1 MKKLT
6 IADTLNSPAEQIKNK
21 VKSAINN
28 SKGLNIF
35 LETYGVKPSKTKKGC
50 LNNVPFSLKDNILL
64 EGKISSCGSRMLED
78 FVSPYSAFVVEKLL
92 AAGALPVGRTN
103 MDEFAMGSSTENS
116 AFGPTKNPLNSEY
129 VPGGSSGGAAASV
142 AVGSCA
148 FALGSDTG
156 GSVRQPA
163 AFCDLYGFKP
173 TYGVFSRRGLVSF
186 CSSFD
191 QIGIIANNVDDII
204 TVSSVMN
211 DKDPFDLTSYAD
223 RDLQDIEKI
232 NYDNVDLRG
241 KIVGIMSGF
250 DPIPVSDDIQSRY
263 LELIEKMSD
272 LGAEMVNISPPFLE
286 NSVPLYQI
294 LSTAEAS
301 SNLSRY
307 DGIKYG
313 LRKEGK
319 TIDSMRRSTRS
330 FGFGEEV
337 KRRII
342 LGTYVTAS
350 EYSEQ
355 YYKKALK
362 IRGLMRKNYE
372 AFFSTIN
379 YILLPTTPTPPFRLG
394 EKINDPVSMYFSDV
408 FTAIANILG
417 TPAITMPCGES
428 SDGLPIGI
436 QLMGGIGSDLDL
448 LKFAGKVAGELK

>member
-35 LETYGVKPSKTKKGC
+35 LETYGVKPSKAKKGR

-163 AFCDLYGFKP
+163 AFCGLYGFKP

-191 QIGIIANNVDDII
+191 QIGVIANNIDDII

-211 DKDPFDLTSYAD
+211 EKDPFDLTSYAD
-223 RDLQDIEKI
+223 RDLQDIDQV

-250 DPIPVSDDIQSRY
+250 DPISVSDDIQSRY

-319 TIDSMRRSTRS
+319 TLDSMRRSTRS

>member
-1 MKKLT
+1 
-6 IADTLNSPAEQIKNK
+6 
-21 VKSAINN
+21 
-28 SKGLNIF
+28 
-35 LETYGVKPSKTKKGC
+35 
-50 LNNVPFSLKDNILL
+50 
-64 EGKISSCGSRMLED
+64 
-78 FVSPYSAFVVEKLL
+78 
-92 AAGALPVGRTN
+92 
-103 MDEFAMGSSTENS
+103 EFAMGSSTENS

-163 AFCDLYGFKP
+163 AFCGLYGFKP

-191 QIGIIANNVDDII
+191 QIGVIANNIDDII

-211 DKDPFDLTSYAD
+211 EKDPFDLTSYAD
-223 RDLQDIEKI
+223 RDLQDIDQV

-250 DPIPVSDDIQSRY
+250 DPISVSDDIQSRY

-319 TIDSMRRSTRS
+319 TLDSMRRSTRS
-330 FGFGEEV
+330 FGFGEEI

-417 TPAITMPCGES
+417 TPAITMPCGEC

-436 QLMGGIGSDLDL
+436 QVMGGIGSDLDL

>member
-35 LETYGVKPSKTKKGC
+35 LETYGVKPAKTKKGR

-92 AAGALPVGRTN
+92 AEGALPVGRTN

-163 AFCDLYGFKP
+163 AFCGLYGFKP

-186 CSSFD
+186 SSSFD

-223 RDLQDIEKI
+223 RDLQDVEQV

-241 KIVGIMSGF
+241 KIVGIMGGF
-250 DPIPVSDDIQSRY
+250 DPIPVADDIQSRY

-319 TIDSMRRSTRS
+319 TLDSMRRSTRS

-372 AFFSTIN
+372 AIFSTIN

>member
-1 MKKLT
+1 MANQGNWNRGTDQDL
-6 IADTLNSPAEQIKNK
+6 AE
-21 VKSAINN
+21 
-28 SKGLNIF
+28 
-35 LETYGVKPSKTKKGC
+35 
-50 LNNVPFSLKDNILL
+50 
-64 EGKISSCGSRMLED
+64 
-78 FVSPYSAFVVEKLL
+78 
-92 AAGALPVGRTN
+92 GALPVGRTN

-163 AFCDLYGFKP
+163 AFCGLYGFKP

-186 CSSFD
+186 SSSFD

-223 RDLQDIEKI
+223 RDLQDVEQV

-241 KIVGIMSGF
+241 KIVGIMGGF
-250 DPIPVSDDIQSRY
+250 DPIPVADDIQSRY

-319 TIDSMRRSTRS
+319 TLDSMRRSTRS